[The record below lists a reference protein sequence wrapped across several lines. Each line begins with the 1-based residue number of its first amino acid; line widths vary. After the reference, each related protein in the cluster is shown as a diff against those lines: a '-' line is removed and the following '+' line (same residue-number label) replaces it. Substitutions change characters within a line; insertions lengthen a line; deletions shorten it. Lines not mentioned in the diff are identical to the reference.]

1 MHKILSKKRTREN
14 NLCSFFITKR
24 GGTLYERCMKYK
36 CKTCPELYN
45 CDLIEKLQS
54 NVLTYRPFEDII
66 QILENKRKERKQNE
80 KD

>member
-1 MHKILSKKRTREN
+1 
-14 NLCSFFITKR
+14 
-24 GGTLYERCMKYK
+24 MKYK